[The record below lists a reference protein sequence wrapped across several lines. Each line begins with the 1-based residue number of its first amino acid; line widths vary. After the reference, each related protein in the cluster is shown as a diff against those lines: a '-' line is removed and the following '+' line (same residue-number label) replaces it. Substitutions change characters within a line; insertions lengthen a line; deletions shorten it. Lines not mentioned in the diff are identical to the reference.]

1 MLTALAVL
9 AALAFP
15 SAATAAPKG
24 LARVSEEASF
34 ALAGDHVL
42 FSRTNEQTLQV
53 FAVPVTGGPERK
65 VFEFTAPPEQV
76 ARARLDASAERVA
89 VSVIVGSYGS
99 SINAVQAFSG
109 PPLGPWT
116 AFTPL
121 TALDTPG
128 WVFPFAHEVDGARV
142 FTFEARGGLDELG
155 IVVRDP
161 EPREVELP
169 EPERLF
175 ATFAGDL
182 VASANGRTLSLRDW
196 RTGAVRSQATLPS
209 EVEGLALRPDGHV
222 AALTDDDGIVDV
234 PPGGQV
240 RRLKRGSG
248 AIAFAGERLVVHV
261 GTGLR
266 VIEPAGRERR
276 FGTPT
281 QELGERFDTD
291 DRHVA
296 WVANRCLLVAPASTA
311 RAGTIAAGGPCP
323 RSEVQVGDGDGNTH
337 LSRRIPFTLEC
348 VAAPSRCQGSV
359 QLRGYDLTTER
370 GYTLSPRRRFSIP
383 AGRSKRFRVRL
394 TDAGYRRLRTQVKR
408 DTDATAIVQVRTNDG
423 DQAAAEG
430 SGILI
435 LL

>member
-1 MLTALAVL
+1 MLTALAVV

-15 SAATAAPKG
+15 GTADAAPTG
-24 LARVSEEASF
+24 LARVSEEADF

-53 FAVPVTGGPERK
+53 YAVPVTGGPERK

-76 ARARLDASAERVA
+76 ARARIAASAERVA
-89 VSVIVGSYGS
+89 VSVTVGSYGS

-128 WVFPFAHEVDGARV
+128 WVFPFGHEVDGQRV

-169 EPERLF
+169 AAERLF

-182 VASANGRTLSLRDW
+182 VASADGRTLRLRDW

-209 EVEGLALRPDGHV
+209 EIEGLALRPDGRV
-222 AALTDDDGIVDV
+222 AALTDEDGIVDV
-234 PPGGQV
+234 RPGGPI
-240 RRLKRGSG
+240 RRLKSGSA
-248 AIAFAGERLVVHV
+248 AIAFAGERLVAHV

-266 VIEPAGRERR
+266 VIDPDGHERR

-281 QELGERFDTD
+281 QELGERFDAD

-296 WVANRCLLVAPASTA
+296 WIANRCLLDRARDRASRRHHRRGRPVSAQRGPGRRRRWRRPPEPAHRLHA
-311 RAGTIAAGGPCP
+311 RVRRGPQPLPGIAAAP
-323 RSEVQVGDGDGNTH
+323 RLRPHHRARLHTQRAPQVLDPGRPLPALPRAAHRRRLPPPAEPDQARHRRDGD
-337 LSRRIPFTLEC
+337 
-348 VAAPSRCQGSV
+348 
-359 QLRGYDLTTER
+359 RGRPDQ
-370 GYTLSPRRRFSIP
+370 RRRPSC
-383 AGRSKRFRVRL
+383 
-394 TDAGYRRLRTQVKR
+394 T
-408 DTDATAIVQVRTNDG
+408 
-423 DQAAAEG
+423 
-430 SGILI
+430 
-435 LL
+435 